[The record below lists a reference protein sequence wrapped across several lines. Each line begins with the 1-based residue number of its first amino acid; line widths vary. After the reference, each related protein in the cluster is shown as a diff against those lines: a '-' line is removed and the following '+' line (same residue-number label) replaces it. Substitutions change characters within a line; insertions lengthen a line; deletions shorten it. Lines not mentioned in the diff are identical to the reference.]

1 MWLEKTHGPEPAGH
15 SHAPGRDAAY
25 SRSMSDLQCPAT
37 ILVAGHGEAN
47 HQEHGDRSAGDGLL
61 SDLGRAQVGELVVA
75 IRSRQIAAV
84 YTSRVGPA
92 IESGQ
97 RVASALGMRSVAV
110 DGLAELAVGDLDGDG
125 HGVVSRFRD
134 AIEAIAD
141 VHRGETVLVFTHG
154 AVMAL
159 VVPRVSAN
167 MRNVLAAQR
176 LPPSCVPVEIEV
188 DADGWRLMSW
198 PRAVTEGA
206 IRSEQA

>member
-37 ILVAGHGEAN
+37 ILVAGHGEAD
-47 HQEHGDRSAGDGLL
+47 HQEHGDRTAGDGRL
-61 SDLGRAQVGELVVA
+61 SDLGRAQVGELVEA
-75 IRSRQIAAV
+75 IRSRRIAAV

-110 DGLAELAVGDLDGDG
+110 DGLAELTVGDLDGDG
-125 HGVVSRFRD
+125 HAVVSRFRG
-134 AIEAIAD
+134 ALEAIAD
-141 VHRGETVLVFTHG
+141 VHRGETVLVITHG

-167 MRNVLAAQR
+167 VGNMPAAQR
-176 LPPSCVPVEIEV
+176 LPPSCVPAEIEV